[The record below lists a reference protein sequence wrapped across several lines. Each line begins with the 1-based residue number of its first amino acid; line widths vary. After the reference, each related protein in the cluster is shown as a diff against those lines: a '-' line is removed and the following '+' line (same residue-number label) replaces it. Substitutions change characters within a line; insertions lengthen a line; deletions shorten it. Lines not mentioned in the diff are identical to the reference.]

1 MLCSEIQHAH
11 AVRRSCE
18 LAELRTVGVSVRARL
33 LLHLQADQSRPPCIL
48 LTSGSVLAALRFAN
62 EAGQWACD
70 DPGRLWQSSETWRKR
85 CAAYEPCSSAGMKR
99 LRPLLPRCRGVARLP
114 NCGSESTLPGQI
126 EEEKKREKERR
137 ALEVKQA
144 SIEGRTAKL
153 DVSTRPTCFAD
164 MPCGRSEPS
173 CRRRR
178 SSSPCRPRLASDL
191 EPNKAAGVSC
201 RTFRILRSRRVLLGR
216 RQANIEWVEPGRR
229 LSPVSPIPAEA
240 AGLRRLQSA
249 EPEQRQR
256 AALHAELKGAG
267 CRRRMRLTMRLLAED
282 GS

>member
-1 MLCSEIQHAH
+1 MPSKRELVYVRTYIVRLPLAGPPRCRGECRRHVRLAVKSSRNAQSHPAHPRLVRTGRIPGLLCSEIQHAH
-11 AVRRSCE
+11 AVRRRCE
-18 LAELRTVGVSVRARL
+18 LAELRAVGVSVRARL
-33 LLHLQADQSRPPCIL
+33 LLHLQADQSWPPL
-48 LTSGSVLAALRFAN
+48 FLTSGSVLAALRFAN
-62 EAGQWACD
+62 EAGQCACD
-70 DPGRLWQSSETWRKR
+70 VPGRLWQSSETWRKR

-99 LRPLLPRCRGVARLP
+99 LLPLLPRCRGVARRP

-153 DVSTRPTCFAD
+153 DVSTRPTCFANV
-164 MPCGRSEPS
+164 PCGRSEPS

-191 EPNKAAGVSC
+191 EPNKAAGFSW

-216 RQANIEWVEPGRR
+216 RQANIEWV
-229 LSPVSPIPAEA
+229 
-240 AGLRRLQSA
+240 
-249 EPEQRQR
+249 
-256 AALHAELKGAG
+256 
-267 CRRRMRLTMRLLAED
+267 
-282 GS
+282 

>member
-1 MLCSEIQHAH
+1 MEDAVATCASTTSLAVKSNRNAQSHPPGLLCSEIQHAH

-18 LAELRTVGVSVRARL
+18 LAELRAVGVSVRARL

-153 DVSTRPTCFAD
+153 DVSTRP
-164 MPCGRSEPS
+164 RH
-173 CRRRR
+173 
-178 SSSPCRPRLASDL
+178 
-191 EPNKAAGVSC
+191 
-201 RTFRILRSRRVLLGR
+201 VLLTCPAVG
-216 RQANIEWVEPGRR
+216 A
-229 LSPVSPIPAEA
+229 SPLVAAAAPPRPVARASPLISSQIKPRVS
-240 AGLRRLQSA
+240 R
-249 EPEQRQR
+249 
-256 AALHAELKGAG
+256 GARFISSDRVG
-267 CRRRMRLTMRLLAED
+267 CF
-282 GS
+282 